1 MKMITIFL
9 IIFLSTALNAQTQK
23 TIHFFLQSEVSADT
37 IIIMPDSARNPLAS
51 REDNFSAW
59 YCKKPVLT
67 PNLNTKKAK
76 YDGLYRTTETE
87 IKAVEFN
94 KNTGRNEIVTQKIE
108 RSKRVSIIPELTI
121 IIMIYLITTMMVQ
134 KIMLMKK
141 TKWADHYVSLIFAI
155 FCLAIISGFMGVIL
169 FFVWQ
174 ALAILFFSL
183 TVSMFLF
190 NHSAYTEKFVWRNIY
205 IWLSLIISGF
215 VFYFLHGNIYMFIAS
230 AIGLALGYL
239 AIYLLKFFKL
249 IKKIIQKNDIQFLL
263 INLPK

>member
-1 MKMITIFL
+1 MKKITIFL
-9 IIFLSTALNAQTQK
+9 IIFMGTTLSVQAQK
-23 TIHFFLQSEVSADT
+23 TIHFILQSEVSADT
-37 IIIMPDSARNPLAS
+37 IVIMPDSARNPLAS
-51 REDNFSAW
+51 IEDNGVAW
-59 YCKKPVLT
+59 YYKKPVLT

-76 YDGLYRTTETE
+76 YDGFYRTTETA

-108 RSKRVSIIPELTI
+108 RSKRVSIIPELI
-121 IIMIYLITTMMVQ
+121 LIIMIYLITTTMVQ
-134 KIMLMKK
+134 KIILMKK
-141 TKWADHYVSLIFAI
+141 MKWINHYVSLLLAL
-155 FCLAIISGFMGVIL
+155 FCLVLISGFMAAIL

-174 ALAILFFSL
+174 ALAILFLSL
-183 TVSMFLF
+183 IVSMFLF

-249 IKKIIQKNDIQFLL
+249 IKTIIQKNDIQFLL
-263 INLPK
+263 I